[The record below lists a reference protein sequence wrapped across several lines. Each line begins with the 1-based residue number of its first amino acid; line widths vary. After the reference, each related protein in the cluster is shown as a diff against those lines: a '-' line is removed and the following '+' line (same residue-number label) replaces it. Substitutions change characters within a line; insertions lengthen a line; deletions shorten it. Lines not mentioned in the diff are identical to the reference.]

1 MSKFRAPMEL
11 VHQEHRLTVS
21 GCPSRGAAGQC
32 QAFRAVCQ
40 MDLKMAAH
48 RPVDSVADCNSSVH
62 LKCRPV
68 RSVDLQPVAHRMVN
82 SVADCN
88 LSVRLKRRPVGSE
101 NLKLVAHRGGGL
113 VGGLSFRRP
122 IGAPTGGVRLSFHGG
137 GWTRSGVLD
146 GAPNGFKMG
155 GV

>member
-101 NLKLVAHRGGGL
+101 NLKLVAHRGVDLLADCHSGVQL
-113 VGGLSFRRP
+113 ERRP
-122 IGAPTGGVRLSFHGG
+122 EGSGCPSMGAAGRGRVF
-137 GWTRSGVLD
+137 
-146 GAPNGFKMG
+146 
-155 GV
+155 